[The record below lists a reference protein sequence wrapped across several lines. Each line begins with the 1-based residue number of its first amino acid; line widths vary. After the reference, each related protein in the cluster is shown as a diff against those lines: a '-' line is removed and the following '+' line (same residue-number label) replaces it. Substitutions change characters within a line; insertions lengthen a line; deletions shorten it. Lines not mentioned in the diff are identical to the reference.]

1 MSPAR
6 SSLGKIFGDPIE
18 RVRFART
25 LRWREPDS
33 NYRFSITR
41 PRFQDRLM
49 SPLPDSPPTE
59 IRSEREPTPRGC
71 RAPSA
76 GPMIRILFPPAAS
89 LLRLA
94 LRVSATS
101 GERSASEIARR
112 NIAITSGWQTSRTTV
127 APSLVK
133 MDVSMSRLCGAGRSG
148 GGRIR
153 AARFAITLE
162 GPRAFAGLRRHLDEI
177 LCAAR
182 VGAHSGAER
191 GRIRT

>member
-1 MSPAR
+1 
-6 SSLGKIFGDPIE
+6 
-18 RVRFART
+18 
-25 LRWREPDS
+25 
-33 NYRFSITR
+33 
-41 PRFQDRLM
+41 M

-162 GPRAFAGLRRHLDEI
+162 GPRACWETSR
-177 LCAAR
+177 
-182 VGAHSGAER
+182 R
-191 GRIRT
+191 GRVWRFWPATPSRACSCRRSPRNRCVFGRRCNCGCRYTVGLMFWLWRNRFVGSYLFFIATRRS

>member
-1 MSPAR
+1 
-6 SSLGKIFGDPIE
+6 
-18 RVRFART
+18 
-25 LRWREPDS
+25 
-33 NYRFSITR
+33 
-41 PRFQDRLM
+41 M

-153 AARFAITLE
+153 AARFAITL
-162 GPRAFAGLRRHLDEI
+162 
-177 LCAAR
+177 AR
-182 VGAHSGAER
+182 ISQR
-191 GRIRT
+191 GRYIGALDLRKSCCENDLSRRQGRPDADRV